1 MTDDHL
7 AEKLH
12 ELKRR
17 NQAPIALIEMLDAL
31 LSLDLCLSAQQ
42 KRKRFYEIMARA
54 LQRLKRKV
62 EDKGIELETT
72 YRMSN
77 GLTFGLNGTYLDARI
92 LDRKWAS
99 SLPGSGLKKGTQ
111 GDGQT
116 KSRWIRTQNGAL
128 TKFGGI

>member
-1 MTDDHL
+1 MADDQL

-54 LQRLKRKV
+54 LQRLQRK
-62 EDKGIELETT
+62 
-72 YRMSN
+72 
-77 GLTFGLNGTYLDARI
+77 DA
-92 LDRKWAS
+92 
-99 SLPGSGLKKGTQ
+99 
-111 GDGQT
+111 
-116 KSRWIRTQNGAL
+116 
-128 TKFGGI
+128 